1 MAITLFY
8 ISLFFLCIMILMKYF
23 NISFKHHEVISN
35 IVCENDKH
43 CYNLVHHSKKIVS
56 KIKFKN
62 FHKLSILIAEFIKKE
77 SIYLKRRF
85 DSKQPAFFLASQKP
99 SQITKNSVSFFLKK
113 VSEYKESLNTKNPI
127 K

>member
-8 ISLFFLCIMILMKYF
+8 ISLFFLGVMILMKYF

-35 IVCENDKH
+35 LVCENDKH
-43 CYNLVHHSKKIVS
+43 CHNLVHHSKKIVS
-56 KIKFKN
+56 KLKFKN
-62 FHKLSILIAEFIKKE
+62 FHKLSVLIAEFIKRE

-85 DSKQPAFFLASQKP
+85 DSKQPAFFLAPQKP
-99 SQITKNSVSFFLKK
+99 SYITKNSVSFFLKK

-127 K
+127 R